1 MARGE
6 TEADGIMTLG
16 VEEEFFLL
24 KPDTLDLRAYPDPG
38 IFDDCDRNRG
48 PHKVVSEF
56 LRSQI
61 ETNTRVC
68 QSVAD
73 VRTAMEET
81 RRLAIESAGQYDTL
95 VMAASTHPF
104 AAWRTQVVTAGRRY
118 ENFAVTY
125 QQSVRRLL
133 VGGMHVHIGFGD
145 ADSRVRV
152 MTAIRRHL
160 PLLHALSGSS
170 PFSAGHETGFKSHRL
185 NIIGGLPRT
194 GLPGPMRSWSEFS
207 ALLENYRRMQFVQD
221 ASELWWDIRPSVKF
235 GTVEL
240 RICDTC
246 PRLEEAVAVVA
257 LYACLVRYLLR
268 KDSENSL
275 PEEPPTEIIAEN
287 RWLAARYG
295 VLAFFGDTEQGGRQD
310 IEEYAR
316 ALVDDLAGDA
326 QALGCEAELRQV
338 LEIIRLGAG
347 ADRQVDHFRLR
358 KLEGDTEEEALRSV
372 ARLVVAETKEGVPG
386 VSAS

>member
-1 MARGE
+1 MARGGAQGGG
-6 TEADGIMTLG
+6 TITLG

-24 KPDTLDLRAYPDPG
+24 NPDTLDLRADPDPA
-38 IFDDCDRNRG
+38 IFDACKRNRG
-48 PHKVVSEF
+48 PHKVGPEF
-56 LRSQI
+56 LRAQI

-73 VRTAMEET
+73 VRTAMQET
-81 RRLAIESAGQYDTL
+81 RRLAIESAGLHDTL

-118 ENFAVTY
+118 ESFAVTY
-125 QQSVRRLL
+125 QQSVRQLL
-133 VGGMHVHIGFGD
+133 VGGMHIHIGFGD
-145 ADSRVRV
+145 PDSRIRV

-194 GLPGPMRSWSEFS
+194 GLPGPLRSWPEFS
-207 ALLENYRRMQFVQD
+207 TLLENFRRMQFVQD
-221 ASELWWDIRPSVKF
+221 ASELWWDIRPSAKF

-246 PRLEEAVAVVA
+246 PLLEEAVAVVA

-268 KDSENSL
+268 KDSQDAL
-275 PEEPPTEIIAEN
+275 PAEPPTEIIAEN

-295 VLAFFGDTEQGGRQD
+295 VLAFLGDAERGGRRD
-310 IEEYAR
+310 IQEYAET
-316 ALVDDLAGDA
+316 LVQDLVGDA
-326 QALGCEAELRQV
+326 HALGCEAELRRV
-338 LEIIRLGAG
+338 LEIIRFGTG

-358 KLEGDTEEEALRSV
+358 KLEGDTEKEALRSV
-372 ARLVVAETKEGVPG
+372 VRLAVEETREGVPG
-386 VSAS
+386 VCAG